1 MGSSAH
7 TLTLSSPPTQP
18 SSLPK
23 ILSIY
28 PVEGGGGGRSRAQI
42 LKKEEEKEVKK
53 ILKNNFKNNLKINS
67 KTNSKLK
74 LS

>member
-1 MGSSAH
+1 MR
-7 TLTLSSPPTQP
+7 TPLTLSSPPTQP

-23 ILSIY
+23 ILSI
-28 PVEGGGGGRSRAQI
+28 PPGGGWRSRAHI
-42 LKKEEEKEVKK
+42 LKKEEEKEVEK

>member
-1 MGSSAH
+1 MGSNAQP
-7 TLTLSSPPTQP
+7 LTLSSPPTQP

-23 ILSIY
+23 ILSIS
-28 PVEGGGGGRSRAQI
+28 PVEGGGVAPHI
-42 LKKEEEKEVKK
+42 LKKEEEKEVEK

>member
-1 MGSSAH
+1 MESSAH

-23 ILSIY
+23 ILSIS
-28 PVEGGGGGRSRAQI
+28 PVEGGGVAPYS
-42 LKKEEEKEVKK
+42 KKEEEKEVEK
-53 ILKNNFKNNLKINS
+53 ILKNKSKNNFKINS
-67 KTNSKLK
+67 KTKSKLK

>member
-7 TLTLSSPPTQP
+7 TSNPILPPTQP

-23 ILSIY
+23 ILSIHT
-28 PVEGGGGGRSRAQI
+28 VEGGGVAPYS
-42 LKKEEEKEVKK
+42 KKEEEKEVEK
-53 ILKNNFKNNLKINS
+53 ILKNKSKNNFKINS
-67 KTNSKLK
+67 KTKSKLK

>member
-23 ILSIY
+23 ILSIST
-28 PVEGGGGGRSRAQI
+28 VEGGGVAPYS
-42 LKKEEEKEVKK
+42 KKEEEKEVEK
-53 ILKNNFKNNLKINS
+53 ILKNKSKNNFKINS
-67 KTNSKLK
+67 KTKSKLK